1 MKCVSG
7 VWGECVG
14 NVVPS
19 REYGKSRKASKWLW
33 MDVQRKDEVRVSC
46 ENYSQTSLV
55 FSQFILVFLRKCH
68 GDRERTF
75 GCWILQQG
83 VWRFGNSREPEVK
96 VELVGLARPSCRIWG
111 AVLSQAL
118 PRCADALA
126 SSCYCILDCLF
137 GVLSCL
143 VVLALTRL
151 LRGKDAKNLWSS
163 KATFHFQFQRDN
175 LKIFWESA
183 LGEGNLQTSY

>member
-1 MKCVSG
+1 MLYQAVSVESQG
-7 VWGECVG
+7 SWVI
-14 NVVPS
+14 
-19 REYGKSRKASKWLW
+19 KFRKASKWLW
-33 MDVQRKDEVRVSC
+33 MDVQRKDEVRVRC

-55 FSQFILVFLRKCH
+55 FSQFILVFLRKCR

-83 VWRFGNSREPEVK
+83 VWWFGNSREPEVK

-118 PRCADALA
+118 PWCADALA
-126 SSCYCILDCLF
+126 SSCCCILDCPF

-143 VVLALTRL
+143 VVLALTPL

-163 KATFHFQFQRDN
+163 KATFYFQFQRDN